1 MTEDGTWHIWVDT
14 GGTFTDCL
22 ARNPDGRIERFKT
35 LSSGRLR
42 ARFVAQQ
49 GKQVQLQLNT
59 PIPPGFLHGAVM
71 IRGKGQAILANLHQD
86 EDQVEACE
94 MEEPLKA
101 PLTPG
106 EVVEIDFNEEAPIL
120 AAHLATRCRPG
131 EPLPSICFHL
141 ATTKST
147 NALLERKGHRTA
159 FWSPEVLVIY

>member
-49 GKQVQLQLNT
+49 GRQVQLQLNT

-101 PLTPG
+101 PLLSL
-106 EVVEIDFNEEAPIL
+106 IHI
-120 AAHLATRCRPG
+120 
-131 EPLPSICFHL
+131 
-141 ATTKST
+141 
-147 NALLERKGHRTA
+147 
-159 FWSPEVLVIY
+159 